1 MNMNFL
7 RNFFRLSKDMRSYN
21 LGRWTIHYEPRII
34 ELKTKQANE
43 DHCGCCFD
51 NITDKKSNTNI
62 NSLMCIEKQNNSIQK
77 IKKK

>member
-7 RNFFRLSKDMRSYN
+7 RKLFRFSNDIHRYK

-51 NITDKKSNTNI
+51 IKKEAPMHDKNLEIK
-62 NSLMCIEKQNNSIQK
+62 SLMVIKEKC
-77 IKKK
+77 

>member
-1 MNMNFL
+1 MNFL
-7 RNFFRLSKDMRSYN
+7 RNFFRLYTDTRSYN

-51 NITDKKSNTNI
+51 IVKDKKSNTNI
-62 NSLMCIEKQNNSIQK
+62 DSLVCIVKQNNSIMK
-77 IKKK
+77 IKK

>member
-1 MNMNFL
+1 MNFL
-7 RNFFRLSKDMRSYN
+7 RKLFRLSNDMHTYK

-51 NITDKKSNTNI
+51 
-62 NSLMCIEKQNNSIQK
+62 
-77 IKKK
+77 IKKEIPINHNNLQVKTLMVMKNQHQ